1 MYSPLDGALGAMLT
15 MCGEISMM
23 AFIKNFWKQ
32 ESGNVSM
39 MFGFALLP
47 ILASVGA
54 AVDYSRVSSA
64 QSALVVASDA
74 GALAGAIKLGTAED
88 RRTEARAVFEANLKQ
103 AGFTAPPNVN
113 YVNLSN
119 EGQNTGFRV
128 EATGSVDMVFAS
140 FIGTSNVAVRNVA
153 EAKSGTETP
162 LDIVFVLDTTAS
174 MEGARMTALKSSV
187 NGILDDIVASPM
199 RPGNVR
205 MSVVPFAQ
213 YVNVGISNRNKPW
226 IDVPSDVVGTTT
238 NVCRME
244 FPQIGENCSDIP
256 AYSCTNDGITKMC
269 PGYRQCVP
277 VLGPTQQNIC
287 RPETGPSQTWYGCVG
302 SRTYPLNT
310 KDSDYGTR
318 IPGMMNEW
326 CGSEVLPLTSNVST
340 VRSTIN
346 GLNTYGETYL
356 PSGLVWGWRML
367 SKQEPFAASQVSGQ
381 EPRKFMILVTDG
393 RNTTSPNYP
402 DHWGRNETLA
412 NNLTRETCAN
422 IAADRVTNARIYT
435 IAFEMDGLDA
445 KSILQN
451 CAASTGGQFFDAT
464 NAAQLRLSMK
474 KALESI
480 MRISL
485 SK

>member
-1 MYSPLDGALGAMLT
+1 
-15 MCGEISMM
+15 MM

-39 MFGFALLP
+39 MFGLALIP
-47 ILASVGA
+47 ILGSAGA
-54 AVDYSRVSSA
+54 AIDYARVSSA
-64 QSALVVASDA
+64 QSALVAASDA
-74 GALAGAIKLGTAED
+74 GALAGAIKLGTADE
-88 RRTEARAVFEANLKQ
+88 RRNEAKAVFEANLRQ
-103 AGFTAPPNVN
+103 ANFANPVTVN
-113 YVNLSN
+113 YVNLAAD
-119 EGQNTGFRV
+119 GQNTGFRL
-128 EATGSVDMVFAS
+128 EASGSIDTLFGS
-140 FIGTSNVAVRNVA
+140 FIGTSNVPVRNIA

-187 NGILDDIVASPM
+187 NGILDDIAASPM
-199 RPGNVR
+199 RPGNIR

-213 YVNVGISNRNKPW
+213 YVNVGVSNRNKPW
-226 IDVPSDVVGTTT
+226 INVPSDVVGTTS
-238 NVCRME
+238 NVCKME
-244 FPQIGENCSDIP
+244 YPQVGENCRDIP
-256 AYSCTNDGITKMC
+256 AYSCTDDGVIKMC

-302 SRTYPLNT
+302 SRNYPLNV

-318 IPGMMNEW
+318 VPGMMNQW

-340 VRSTIN
+340 VRATIN

-367 SKQEPFAASQVSGQ
+367 SKEEPFAAAQVNGQ

-422 IAADRVTNARIYT
+422 IRADRVTNARIYT

-451 CAASTGGQFFDAT
+451 CATSTGGKFFDAT
-464 NAAQLRLSMK
+464 NSTLLREAMK
-474 KALESI
+474 RALESI

>member
-1 MYSPLDGALGAMLT
+1 MLT
-15 MCGEISMM
+15 MCGEFSMM
-23 AFIKNFWKQ
+23 AFIKKFWKQ
-32 ESGNVSM
+32 DSGNVSI
-39 MFGFALLP
+39 MFGLALVP

-54 AVDYSRVSSA
+54 AIDYSRVSSA

-74 GALAGAIKLGTAED
+74 GALAGAIKLGSETV
-88 RRTEARAVFEANLKQ
+88 RRNEARAVFEANLKQ
-103 AGFTAPPNVN
+103 AGFAAPPTVN
-113 YVNLSN
+113 YLNLVDN
-119 EGQNTGFRV
+119 GQNVGFRV
-128 EATGSVDMVFAS
+128 EASGSVDMLFAG

-162 LDIVFVLDTTAS
+162 LDIAFVLDTTAS
-174 MEGARMTALKSSV
+174 MEGARMAALKSSV
-187 NGILDDIVASPM
+187 NGILDDIAASPM
-199 RPGNVR
+199 RPGNIR

-213 YVNVGISNRNKPW
+213 YVNVGVSNRNKSW

-244 FPQIGENCSDIP
+244 YPQIGETNCRDIP
-256 AYSCTNDGITKMC
+256 AYSCTNDGVTKTC
-269 PGYRQCVP
+269 PGYRQCDP

-287 RPETGPSQTWYGCVG
+287 RPEPGPSQTWYGCVG
-302 SRTYPLNT
+302 SRNYPLNIR
-310 KDSDYGTR
+310 DADYATR
-318 IPGMMNEW
+318 IPGIMNHW
-326 CGSEVLPLTSNVST
+326 CASEVLPLTSDVST
-340 VRSTIN
+340 VRASIN
-346 GLNTYGETYL
+346 GLNTHGETYL
-356 PSGLVWGWRML
+356 PSGLMWGWRML
-367 SKQEPFAASQVSGQ
+367 SNQEPFAASQVNGQ

-422 IAADRVTNARIYT
+422 IAADRVTGARIYT

-451 CAASTGGQFFDAT
+451 CATATGGKFFDAT
-464 NAAQLRLSMK
+464 NTTLLRE
-474 KALESI
+474 ALQEALRSI